1 MARPVA
7 IWNTVG
13 TKVEGAMTA
22 QEALTKGGLD
32 WEVKLQPVKTT
43 FEGKSIVI
51 PGKFAPVRMSDGRPL
66 GVVGASYRPVQNI
79 AALNFMDDIIGR
91 GEAVYET
98 VGNLGNGSLIWMLAK
113 IPTSSTA
120 VDPIER
126 YLLMS
131 TSHNGVSPVMVAAI
145 DFRIWCANQ
154 IQAAIRKAKN
164 KFRIRHTTNVEL
176 KMTEARKAFD
186 GSVKYFNSMDEIFA
200 KLKEIKFTEL
210 QLLALVEKVF
220 AAEVADAEDRSKRQ
234 LTRLEGIQ
242 EQVINLS
249 HSGMGTDLPGVKGT
263 AWGAY
268 NAVTEYLDHYTVIKG
283 SKKAGSAEERL
294 LGSQWFGTV
303 GNKTQA
309 TFDALT
315 AMVKL
320 AA

>member
-1 MARPVA
+1 
-7 IWNTVG
+7 
-13 TKVEGAMTA
+13 
-22 QEALTKGGLD
+22 
-32 WEVKLQPVKTT
+32 
-43 FEGKSIVI
+43 
-51 PGKFAPVRMSDGRPL
+51 
-66 GVVGASYRPVQNI
+66 VQNI
-79 AALNFMDDIIGR
+79 SALNFMDDIIGR

-113 IPTSSTA
+113 IPSISTA

-131 TSHNGVSPVMVAAI
+131 TSHNGISPVMVAAI

-176 KMTEARKAFD
+176 KMAEARKAFD
-186 GSVKYFNSMDEIFA
+186 GSVHYFNSMDEIFA
-200 KLKEIKFTEL
+200 KLKEIKFTES

-220 AAEVADAEDRSKRQ
+220 AAEVADADDRSNRQ
-234 LTRLEGIQ
+234 LKRLEGIQ
-242 EQVINLS
+242 EQVVNLS

-268 NAVTEYLDHYTVIKG
+268 NAVTEYLDHYTTIKG
-283 SKKAGSAEERL
+283 SKKGASAEEKL
-294 LGSQWFGTV
+294 LGSTWFGTV

-315 AMVKL
+315 AMVKI